1 MIGAYLLINTDG
13 TRDEQVLE
21 TLNKLPEISNA
32 HIVTGLHDLI
42 VFIQEP
48 NMEKMTDLLINKI
61 RMVEGITR
69 TVTCIAVK

>member
-13 TRDEQVLE
+13 KKDEKVLE
-21 TLNKLPEISNA
+21 MLNKLPEVSNA

-42 VFIQEP
+42 VFIEES

-61 RMVEGITR
+61 RKIDGISR

>member
-13 TRDEQVLE
+13 KNDEKVLE
-21 TLNKLPEISNA
+21 TLNKLSEVSNA

-42 VFIQEP
+42 VFIKEA
-48 NMEKMTDLLINKI
+48 NMGKLTDLMINKI
-61 RMVEGITR
+61 RKVEGITR